1 MNNRASFAVSCIIL
15 VMVGCSLGIMFRSG
29 NFLTAF
35 AVSVVPALLSIV
47 LIVTGQH
54 TCENIPYEIKHG
66 FHNPLT
72 IGLSLIWSGNLAV
85 LVIAVVLLGKLQ
97 RR

>member
-1 MNNRASFAVSCIIL
+1 
-15 VMVGCSLGIMFRSG
+15 VMVGCALGIMFRSG

-35 AVSVVPALLSIV
+35 AVSVIPALLSIV

-54 TCENIPYEIKHG
+54 TCENIPYEIKSG
-66 FHNPLT
+66 FHNPLS
-72 IGLSLIWSGNLAV
+72 IGLTLIWSGNLVV
-85 LVIAVVLLGKLQ
+85 LVIATVLLTKLQ